1 MRTVTDVKYVEDY
14 VLKIAFDN
22 RRVKRVDL
30 KNRIERLSSDG
41 STIFKKLRRK
51 DYFKRVRVN
60 PEIGT
65 ICWPNSADFC
75 PDVLYQLGK

>member
-1 MRTVTDVKYVEDY
+1 MRTITDVKYVDDY
-14 VLKIAFDN
+14 ILKIVFDN

-30 KNRIERLSSDG
+30 KNRIERLSSNG
-41 STIFKKLRRK
+41 STIFKRLKRK
-51 DYFKRVRVN
+51 DYFRRVRVN

-75 PDVLYQLGK
+75 PDVLYQIGK

>member
-1 MRTVTDVKYVEDY
+1 MRTIKDVKYVDDY
-14 VLKIAFDN
+14 ILKIVFDN

-30 KNRIERLSSDG
+30 KTRIERLSSNG
-41 STIFKKLRRK
+41 SRIFKSLKRK
-51 DYFKRVRVN
+51 DYFRRVRVN

-75 PDVLYQLGK
+75 PDVLYQIGK

>member
-1 MRTVTDVKYVEDY
+1 MRTIKDVKYVDDY
-14 VLKIAFDN
+14 VLKIVFDN

-30 KNRIERLSSDG
+30 KNRIERLSSNG
-41 STIFKKLRRK
+41 SSIFKKLK
-51 DYFKRVRVN
+51 MKNYFRRVRVN

-75 PDVLYQLGK
+75 PDVLYQIGK